1 MAKYEIARRLS
12 GKKVITNRG
21 DVLGKLIDLIIDEK
35 SGIIEYLFVEIA
47 PDSKVARKLGFERRN
62 VEIPYKAVVAVSDY
76 VIVDEASLR
85 E

>member
-12 GKKVITNRG
+12 GKGVITNRG
-21 DVLGKLIDLIIDEK
+21 EMLGKLLDLLVDEK
-35 SGIIEYLFVEIA
+35 SGVIEYLVVEIA
-47 PDSKVARKLGFERRN
+47 SDSKVAKKLGLDKRV

-76 VIVDEASLR
+76 VIVDEANIT